1 MFQSIQELDL
11 QPSQYPIETKKKIC
25 SREKQ
30 ESLLKLEH
38 ILYWAACVNKVS
50 VGNSSNFS
58 RKISWTFKD

>member
-11 QPSQYPIETKKKIC
+11 QPSQYPNETKKIC
-25 SREKQ
+25 SWEKQ

-38 ILYWAACVNKVS
+38 ILYWAACVNKIS
-50 VGNSSNFS
+50 GGNSSNFS